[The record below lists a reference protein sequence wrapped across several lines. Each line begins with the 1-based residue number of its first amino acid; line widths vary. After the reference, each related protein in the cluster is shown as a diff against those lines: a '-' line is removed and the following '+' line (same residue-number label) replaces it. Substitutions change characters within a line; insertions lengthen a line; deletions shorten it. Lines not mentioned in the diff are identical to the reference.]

1 MDQERNDSVVT
12 PAAEYSAR
20 KKRLTRAA
28 FSAGSGDE
36 KKRRVAFLLLDVLLL
51 ALIAAAIVFTV
62 FLLTPSAGPT
72 GDGEARKITYTVEMA
87 GVEKTMLGTFRVGD
101 TVTDRAS
108 GAVLGV
114 ITAVGE
120 PRPYAVYADE
130 VSSSDPSYY
139 EVPKIIYP
147 ENLKTLTI
155 TISVDADFVSGVGYS
170 AEDCRIAV
178 GRAYQLNFPGYTGNA
193 VCIGM
198 EEAK

>member
-12 PAAEYSAR
+12 PAAEDSAR
-20 KKRLTRAA
+20 KRRVTRAA

-62 FLLTPSAGPT
+62 FLLTPDARAGA
-72 GDGEARKITYTVEMA
+72 GGEARKITYTIEMA
-87 GVEKTMLGTFRVGD
+87 GVEKTMLTTFRVGD

-130 VSSSDPSYY
+130 VSSDDPSYY
-139 EVPKIIYP
+139 EVPKITYP
-147 ENLKTLTI
+147 ENLKTVTI
-155 TISVDADFVSGVGYS
+155 TVSVDADFVSGVGYS

-178 GRAYQLNFPGYTGNA
+178 GRVYQLNFPGYTGNA